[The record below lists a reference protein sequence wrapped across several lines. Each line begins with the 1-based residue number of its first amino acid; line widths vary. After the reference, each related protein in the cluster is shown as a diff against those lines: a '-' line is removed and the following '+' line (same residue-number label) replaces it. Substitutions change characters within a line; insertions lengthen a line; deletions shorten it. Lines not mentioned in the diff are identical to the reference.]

1 MKEAHMGAYLEGDV
15 FASKA
20 GCDWFGCAR
29 QSKVLLRAPE
39 RCRECGEV
47 YVSLY
52 SLSRCAD
59 HDSMEKI

>member
-1 MKEAHMGAYLEGDV
+1 MGAYLGDDV
-15 FASKA
+15 FAGKA
-20 GCDWFGCAR
+20 GCDWFGCGKR
-29 QSKVLLRAPE
+29 SKVLLREPE

-52 SLSRCAD
+52 SLRQCVD

>member
-1 MKEAHMGAYLEGDV
+1 MGAYLGDDV
-15 FASKA
+15 SAGKA
-20 GCDWFGCAR
+20 GCDWFGCGK
-29 QSKVLLRAPE
+29 QSKVLLREPE

-52 SLSRCAD
+52 SLRQCVD